1 VFLSGIL
8 NTTSRSESAN
18 SFFNRFIGYKNTL
31 VEFWIRFVNAVEEQR
46 YLELQND
53 NATKHTSPV
62 LQPTWALERH
72 GSEVFTFN
80 LFTELQKQ
88 IITARDYCV
97 VETIVSEGDYK
108 ISTVN
113 DGRKKVREVR
123 VNSTTKDG
131 HCSCMF
137 FELYGIPCCHL
148 IRVLQSPSLKAIP
161 EQLVLRR

>member
-53 NATKHTSPV
+53 NATKHTSLV
-62 LQPTWALERH
+62 LQTTWALERH

-88 IITARDYCV
+88 IITA
-97 VETIVSEGDYK
+97 
-108 ISTVN
+108 
-113 DGRKKVREVR
+113 
-123 VNSTTKDG
+123 
-131 HCSCMF
+131 
-137 FELYGIPCCHL
+137 
-148 IRVLQSPSLKAIP
+148 
-161 EQLVLRR
+161 